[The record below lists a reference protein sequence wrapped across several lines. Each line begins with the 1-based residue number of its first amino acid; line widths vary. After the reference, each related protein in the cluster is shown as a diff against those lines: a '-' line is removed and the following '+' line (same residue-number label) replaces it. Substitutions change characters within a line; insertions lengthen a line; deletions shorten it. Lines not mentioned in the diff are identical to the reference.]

1 MLSETVANVDFDAF
15 YFAERKSLVRFVMF
29 LGCGDANTAEDIAQT
44 AFAKAFPV
52 WATIRSPRAWLR
64 TVAQNEFI
72 RHCHTAARE
81 TSLEAGAER
90 AERAAGVSAAIALEQ
105 QAATRELLAALIA
118 ALPPKQRHAMA
129 WHWDGFS
136 DEEIADELGDS
147 AVAVRKNRSRAMKKL
162 RRFLADARRDAA

>member
-81 TSLEAGAER
+81 TSLEAGRGTGGAGSRCVGRDCLREAGR
-90 AERAAGVSAAIALEQ
+90 YPGAACRPDRCSAAK
-105 QAATRELLAALIA
+105 AALRNGL
-118 ALPPKQRHAMA
+118 ALGRVQ
-129 WHWDGFS
+129 
-136 DEEIADELGDS
+136 
-147 AVAVRKNRSRAMKKL
+147 
-162 RRFLADARRDAA
+162 